1 MVPHRLG
8 APRRCP
14 TDQLSSYEADRPPL
28 LIPQLSRYSRLG
40 FVGPHAKRKLFQ
52 WLFRTATTCALHRS
66 PPTQFQSAC
75 CSAKPAVYPPLRNPS
90 LIVITEINAASGV
103 LRRQVHEVMENSAPD
118 PKTSNEK
125 ASKLTI
131 QNQISECRQIVPDL
145 TIRETI
151 LVGTFARH
159 DGKQVIPD
167 LTAYLFG
174 KPDLPGTAAV
184 PRAAA
189 AVVNR
194 PRLGGQPMPRS
205 AISRN
210 PGTRITPT
218 SSRSSVTVSQPR
230 KAHSDTHHGR
240 AHAKADHQPRMIRH

>member
-1 MVPHRLG
+1 M
-8 APRRCP
+8 
-14 TDQLSSYEADRPPL
+14 
-28 LIPQLSRYSRLG
+28 
-40 FVGPHAKRKLFQ
+40 
-52 WLFRTATTCALHRS
+52 
-66 PPTQFQSAC
+66 
-75 CSAKPAVYPPLRNPS
+75 
-90 LIVITEINAASGV
+90 ITEINAASGV

-131 QNQISECRQIVPDL
+131 QNQTSESRQIVPDL

-151 LVGTFARH
+151 LVSAFARH

-174 KPDLPGTAAV
+174 NPDLP
-184 PRAAA
+184 AA
-189 AVVNR
+189 AVRRVAAVGNR
-194 PRLGGQPMPRS
+194 PRLGGRPTRRS

-210 PGTRITPT
+210 PGTEITPP
-218 SSRSSVTVSQPR
+218 SGRSRVIVSQPR

-240 AHAKADHQPRMIRH
+240 AHAKADHRPRMIRH